1 MIIRKFY
8 QKFTKDL
15 SIDLGTSN
23 TLVYTKDKGIVVN
36 EPSVVAINTRTDR
49 IVAIGRVAK
58 NMIGKTPPH
67 IEVIKP
73 LFKGIIS
80 DFEVAE
86 KMLKYFMDLASKQDF
101 SLLPRPRVMISV
113 PLDITEVERKAVE
126 DAALSAGA
134 REIHLIE
141 ESMAAAIGAR
151 MNIQDPIGNM
161 VVNLGGG
168 LTEISVISLNGIVT
182 WKSIPIAG
190 EELNKN
196 IVNYAREHFN
206 LILGEKN
213 AENIKIK
220 IGSAHELPEPLEIE
234 MRGRDIMS
242 GLPKEINVNDT
253 QIREALARSIRIIIE
268 NIKSTLEITPPDLIA
283 DIYER
288 GMVLT
293 GGGAALK
300 GLDMAISESTQI
312 PVRVADDPATCVVR
326 GTGFVMDHIE
336 DFRDIVIPSTAEV
349 VSTL

>member
-1 MIIRKFY
+1 MIFKRLY

-23 TLVYTKDKGIVVN
+23 TLVYTKDKGIILN
-36 EPSVVAINTRTDR
+36 EPSVVAVNTRNDQ
-49 IVAIGRVAK
+49 IVSIGKNAK

-73 LFKGIIS
+73 LVKGIIS

-86 KMLKYFMDLASKQDF
+86 KMLKYFMDLAFKQDF
-101 SLLPRPRVMISV
+101 SMLPRPRVVISV

-134 REIHLIE
+134 REIYLIE

-151 MNIQDPIGNM
+151 MNISDSIGNM

-182 WKSIPIAG
+182 WKSIPTAG
-190 EELNKN
+190 DELNRN
-196 IVNYAREHFN
+196 IIQYAREQFN

-213 AENIKIK
+213 AEDIKIK
-220 IGSAHELPEPLEIE
+220 IGSAHNLAEPLEME
-234 MRGRDIMS
+234 MRGRDILS
-242 GLPKEINVNDT
+242 GLPKEIVVNDS
-253 QIREALARSIRIIIE
+253 QIRDSLARSIKIIIE
-268 NIKSTLEITPPDLIA
+268 NVKATLEITPPDLIA

-300 GLDMAISESTQI
+300 GLDVAISEATQI
-312 PVRVADDPATCVVR
+312 PVRVADDPSTCVVR
-326 GTGFVMDHIE
+326 GTGFVME
-336 DFRDIVIPSTAEV
+336 NLENYQDILIPSTSLAT
-349 VSTL
+349 SI